1 MRVQPVDLSFAER
14 ATYALIHD
22 ADIAAEPAAVFEVLA
37 DHESW
42 PERFGAGVRGEWVTS
57 PPHGIGAVR
66 TVQSGALYLV
76 ECFVA
81 WEPATRFSFT
91 VIEAN
96 LPFARAMLEDWRIAP
111 LRQGSRVTYAI
122 YYEPP
127 VWLRPFAGAITRRI
141 EREAVAT
148 LNNLKRWLE
157 RGSRLQA
164 QQSGGIAPRQ

>member
-14 ATYALIHD
+14 APYALIHD
-22 ADIAAEPAAVFEVLA
+22 ADIAAEPAAVFETLA

-81 WEPATRFSFT
+81 WETATRFSFT

-127 VWLRPFAGAITRRI
+127 YWLRPFAGAITRRI

-157 RGSRLQA
+157 RGARLA
-164 QQSGGIAPRQ
+164 VP